1 MLTAIIADDEKH
13 IISLIRNLADWNG
26 LGISVIGEVQDG
38 IDALQLV
45 RKLKPDI
52 LLTDIR
58 MPGMD
63 GLELSHKAKEMDSN
77 ISIVIISGHKQ
88 FDYAYGAIK
97 YGVEDFLIKPI
108 NRAELNDVLSRICR
122 KRHAN
127 LGEAEHLLHLERKI
141 LDGESTIR
149 KLLIEEGIKEKG
161 TLGTAQAAL
170 PIEAFS
176 GGLKRKFCCFAV
188 KFDFRGSSDSSYET
202 ILDHADTILLDY
214 FSAKGIGADLS
225 ISGDLVAC
233 LLTLESGD
241 SEAILRLMKN
251 FNEELH
257 LRLDIFPDLA
267 LTIGLGEPF
276 GELEL
281 TPLAVREAIAAVK
294 CKAILG
300 AGSVIPVSRIGPRTA
315 IRTLSEEQSFRLSR
329 ILEAYSEEA
338 LRAWLEN
345 ILGTD
350 AGAYLEKP
358 WEAVG
363 LGESVFDEFRQKA
376 DQLGVNVAGEYW
388 SAFAAELSNA
398 SSLGEMSATLERG
411 IVRIVQANYEEKLN
425 RENLPVRMAKQY
437 MQDHLRDQIRLE
449 DIAASA
455 TLSPAYFS
463 SLFKKSTGI
472 NVSEYLLD
480 MRIAEAKRLLKS
492 STFNIS
498 EIADQVGYSD
508 PKHFSKVFAKATLV
522 KPHQYR
528 KLYSR

>member
-13 IISLIRNLADWNG
+13 IISLIKSLADWNG

-38 IDALQLV
+38 IDALQLI
-45 RKLKPDI
+45 RESKPDI

-63 GLELSHKAKEMDSN
+63 GLELSRKAKELDGD

-122 KRHAN
+122 KRHAD
-127 LGEAEHLLHLERKI
+127 LGETERLNHLERKI

-161 TLGTAQAAL
+161 TLGTAEAAEPL
-170 PIEAFS
+170 GAGS
-176 GGLKRKFCCFAV
+176 GGQKKGFCCFAV
-188 KFDFRGSSDSSYET
+188 KFDFRRSSESSYET
-202 ILDHADTILLDY
+202 ILDHAETILLDY
-214 FSAKGIGADLS
+214 FSSKGIGADLS
-225 ISGDLVAC
+225 ISGDLVVC

-241 SEAILRLMKN
+241 AEAILRLMKN

-267 LTIGLGEPF
+267 FSIGFGESF

-294 CKAILG
+294 CKAVLG
-300 AGSVIPVSRIGPRTA
+300 AGSVIPASKIGPMTA
-315 IRTLSEEQSFRLSR
+315 SRPLSEEQSFRLSR

-338 LRAWLEN
+338 LRGWLEN
-345 ILGTD
+345 VFGTD
-350 AGAYLEKP
+350 SGAYLEKP
-358 WEAVG
+358 REAVG
-363 LGESVFDEFRQKA
+363 LAESVFDEFRQKA
-376 DQLGVNVAGEYW
+376 DQSGMNVAGEYW

-398 SSLGEMSATLERG
+398 SSLGEMSASLERG
-411 IVRIVQANYEEKLN
+411 IGRIVQANYEEKLN
-425 RENLPVRMAKQY
+425 RENLPVRMAKQF

-455 TLSPAYFS
+455 ALSSAYFS
-463 SLFKKSTGI
+463 SLFKKNTGI

-492 STFNIS
+492 STLNIS
-498 EIADQVGYSD
+498 EIADRVGYSD
-508 PKHFSKVFAKATLV
+508 PKHFSKVFAKVTLV
-522 KPHQYR
+522 KPNQYR